1 METQPADINETL
13 KTEHKTKRKME
24 QNKKEMIISI
34 NGERIT
40 GHFVSFKEAM
50 RWVMFEYLNGDVSLI
65 SQTKIKLICK

>member
-1 METQPADINETL
+1 
-13 KTEHKTKRKME
+13 ME